1 MGHPDCERIVY
12 VFRDH
17 WPGRWASEYQVILS
31 WRMSALI
38 VFFFQAFRPANA
50 IFAGIGV
57 LLSVGVIH
65 LPCVTYFDTAHR
77 RLKMRAL
84 AETNLSIS

>member
-1 MGHPDCERIVY
+1 MGYPDCQRIVY

-31 WRMSALI
+31 WRMSALMI
-38 VFFFQAFRPANA
+38 FFQAFPPANA

-57 LLSVGVIH
+57 LLSVGVMH
-65 LPCVTYFDTAHR
+65 LSLV
-77 RLKMRAL
+77 
-84 AETNLSIS
+84 